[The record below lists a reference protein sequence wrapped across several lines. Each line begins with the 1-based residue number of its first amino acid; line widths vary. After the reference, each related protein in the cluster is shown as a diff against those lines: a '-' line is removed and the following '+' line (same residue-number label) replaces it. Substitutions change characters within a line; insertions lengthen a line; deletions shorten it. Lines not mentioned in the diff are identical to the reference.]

1 MSGRPGF
8 LGGMRQSDAFER
20 DADSG
25 FGPGTMVG
33 NSPLRLGDP
42 NGGRSEGGLS
52 TPPGFDPIW
61 GTLGAP
67 NPHGGDEWLA
77 RSEDSDEGL
86 AVDVELFGDGFQISG
101 QIRTGQ
107 FNRLSDWI
115 NMQSGFIQVHDA
127 WHVHLGQT
135 NTSDRDQRRGTL
147 WVRLSQVVLMAERSP
162 IQPNRPGA
170 VVVQKQKRKVSI
182 VTPGYNLL
190 GSIHVH
196 AYGSMS
202 QYLESPDPH
211 FLPMTDLTV
220 RWLNDAAM
228 VARFPFAMI
237 NRDQLVTVLDQSETP
252 AVDSAQDSS
261 AAGADEDDMPLHRRF
276 GAA

>member
-8 LGGMRQSDAFER
+8 LGGIRQSDAFER
-20 DADSG
+20 DDSG
-25 FGPGTMVG
+25 FGPGTLVG
-33 NSPLRLGDP
+33 DSPLRFGDP
-42 NGGRSEGGLS
+42 NGGRSEGGPG

-67 NPHGGDEWLA
+67 NPHGSDGWLA
-77 RSEDSDEGL
+77 RSEADEEGL
-86 AVDVELFGDGFQISG
+86 AVDVELFGDDFQISG

-115 NMQSGFIQVHDA
+115 NMQTGFIQVRHA

-135 NTSDRDQRRGTL
+135 ATSDRDQRRGTL
-147 WVRLSQVVLMAERSP
+147 WVRLSQVVLVAERSP
-162 IQPNRPGA
+162 MQASRPGA

-196 AYGSMS
+196 AYGSMN
-202 QYLESPDPH
+202 QYLETPDPH

-237 NRDQLVTVLDQSETP
+237 NREQLVTVLDQSESP
-252 AVDSAQDSS
+252 AGDSAQGPTDS
-261 AAGADEDDMPLHRRF
+261 GADDDEMPFHRRF